1 VAVFERGL
9 IAATLRRT
17 GGNQSEAARQLGVS
31 RVTLI
36 DKINKYGLRSSG

>member
-1 VAVFERGL
+1 RVARFEKRVVGDAL
-9 IAATLRRT
+9 ARA

-36 DKINKYGLRSSG
+36 DKLNKYGLR